1 MLRNVPQRGLRP
13 LQIIYRHCQTNGK
26 NKMGRDV
33 WLLHQEHNENPEQKL
48 ELEYR
53 NSLEEKQE
61 GRGNVGI
68 HKMINPC
75 LCVCIHMYPVSS
87 WDTVDFQVSVGFFG
101 FFFSYFP
108 CAKVLWDW
116 WRDLPTLYDWKNK
129 FKRVLQSLQRS
140 LGLSKPSVVEM
151 SKVPVLWSSSRK
163 MWCRD

>member
-26 NKMGRDV
+26 NKMGRNV

-61 GRGNVGI
+61 GKGNVGI

-75 LCVCIHMYPVSS
+75 LCLHPHVS
-87 WDTVDFQVSVGFFG
+87 DQFLRH
-101 FFFSYFP
+101 
-108 CAKVLWDW
+108 C
-116 WRDLPTLYDWKNK
+116 
-129 FKRVLQSLQRS
+129 
-140 LGLSKPSVVEM
+140 
-151 SKVPVLWSSSRK
+151 
-163 MWCRD
+163 